1 MDPNRLVP
9 VEICSNTLKF
19 AKCSSFKCPK
29 RHAFIDEIDQ
39 PKFLPT
45 KGTLKVTL
53 LAVRSPCHYIVK
65 VDEIKHSD
73 IENWISWK
81 SRNDE
86 IELMLKEF
94 HELMTIDKNA
104 AIHATIEVGDIC
116 AYFSAKEVKW
126 YRAKVLSKE

>member
-1 MDPNRLVP
+1 MDPNLVP
-9 VEICSNTLKF
+9 VEICSNILKF

-29 RHAFIDEIDQ
+29 RHSFIYEIDQ
-39 PKFLPT
+39 PKYLPT

-53 LAVRSPCHYIVK
+53 LAVRSPNHYIVK

-73 IENWISWK
+73 KENWISWK

-94 HELMTIDKNA
+94 QELMTIDKNA